1 MLKHDDNRPGGTYP
15 RPNLFERLRA
25 AFSPS
30 ASNSLFRP
38 GSQPSEHMP
47 DLERWTMPHRS
58 MDMADWT
65 VAKNMA
71 LNAYRPDR
79 TRLLDLYDSIL
90 VDSHLASTMESR
102 VLRVV
107 RSRYRLVKGDKPQP
121 ELAHMLEAQWFED
134 FLQYVAEAVFR
145 GFTLIELGELAKPG
159 QLKAVNRIDPRNV
172 LPWSGQVVRQQG
184 QDKGY
189 AFREPPLNAYL
200 IEVGRSDDLGI
211 LCDVGPVAIV
221 KKYAVGSWADYV
233 NKFGIPPRWVRT
245 SSRSAHR
252 VKQLEQM
259 MQQMLSSAYG
269 VIEGDE
275 EIQVMATPGTDAHKV
290 FDELIARMNSEIS
303 KRILGQDGTSDNK
316 DASGTYGSLQVLA
329 KVAEDRH
336 MADKAS
342 AAYVINNE
350 LFPRLV
356 NLGYPFQGVRFEW
369 DTLQDLGPMEL
380 VDAVSKL
387 GLVFDID
394 PKHVEERTGI
404 KILGARRMP
413 GELGGDGSGS
423 GNPPGSG
430 RQGGSKPPKPTGDE
444 GGEDEEEDGVTATAI
459 APEVLDCGC
468 PAHGAMGATAEAPMV
483 DPAAVDALVAAAYD
497 GADWSQPYF
506 AAQARIYQE
515 GLLGEWRSRMA
526 HLSYDAPDHAA
537 AAAMEINV
545 FRFSAIKTTAA
556 LAQLNTMARASKGFS
571 DFKKRVDESGLLE
584 DYNRHKLAAE
594 YHLAVNTGIQSSR
607 YFHLREDMDALPF
620 WEYHT
625 QGDGQVRPAHAALD
639 GKVFSAKD
647 DIWNKI
653 YPPNGWNCRC
663 TVLPVAFAP
672 DKVYNEVD
680 GIGLMRGADPK
691 GYAAMEKAGFL
702 ENRAQEAVVFK
713 NNIAYRDELK
723 AKERKERDEV
733 TEKNKSIPPDQQLPM
748 PPRQFIFGVKKSYGR
763 DGMDLA
769 TLRKSGGVPDRR
781 HTLESKEAALGWFD
795 TNAMSVDRKGEPV
808 LVMADYSGRK
818 VHITRQHFADHMSE
832 SGKRAHRHEV
842 ASMIPDVL
850 KAPDEVWIEKGE
862 QTGTGSMNYLKF
874 DQTGIVAVTVRAEDG
889 LLNVATWTGDLKE
902 AQRQGLLMKPY
913 K

>member
-1 MLKHDDNRPGGTYP
+1 
-15 RPNLFERLRA
+15 
-25 AFSPS
+25 
-30 ASNSLFRP
+30 
-38 GSQPSEHMP
+38 
-47 DLERWTMPHRS
+47 MPHRS

-121 ELAHMLEAQWFED
+121 ELARMLEAQWFED

-290 FDELIARMNSEIS
+290 FNELIARMNSEIS
-303 KRILGQDGTSDNK
+303 KRILGQDGTTDNK

-423 GNPPGSG
+423 GGGNPPGNG
-430 RQGGSKPPKPTGDE
+430 RQSGSKPPKPPGDE
-444 GGEDEEEDGVTATAI
+444 GGEDDEEDGVTATAI

-483 DPAAVDALVAAAYD
+483 DPAAVEALVAAAYD

-506 AAQARIYQE
+506 ADQARIYQE

-594 YHLAVNTGIQSSR
+594 YQLAVNTGIQSSR

-647 DIWNKI
+647 RVWDKI

-672 DKVYNEVD
+672 DKVYNEAE

-691 GYAAMEKAGFL
+691 GYAAMGKAGFL
-702 ENRAQEAVVFK
+702 ENRAKEAVVFK
-713 NNIAYRDELK
+713 NNIVYMQELRGK
-723 AKERKERDEV
+723 DPTLK
-733 TEKNKSIPPDQQLPM
+733 
-748 PPRQFIFGVKKSYGR
+748 FGIRASYGT
-763 DGMDLA
+763 DGMDKQSIIDAGAPSRGAGLA
-769 TLRKSGGVPDRR
+769 DNDAATQWFRSAAMHEKDGEDILVVSDYAGRKLHMTQEKFVQ
-781 HTLESKEAALGWFD
+781 HL
-795 TNAMSVDRKGEPV
+795 KGEH
-808 LVMADYSGRK
+808 RK
-818 VHITRQHFADHMSE
+818 D
-832 SGKRAHRHEV
+832 RHKV
-842 ASMIPDVL
+842 ANLIPDVL
-850 KAPDEVWIEKGE
+850 KNPDEVWSTQGE
-862 QTGTGSMNYLKF
+862 HKENGLFYVKFYQEGTMR
-874 DQTGIVAVTVRAEDG
+874 VAVQADDAG
-889 LLNVATWTGDLKE
+889 LRITTWTGSLNDS
-902 AQRQGLLMKPY
+902 QRAGLLLKPMKKNSP
-913 K
+913 

>member
-1 MLKHDDNRPGGTYP
+1 MLKHDDNRPGGTFP

-30 ASNSLFRP
+30 ASNGLFRP

-121 ELAHMLEAQWFED
+121 ELARMLEAQWFED

-145 GFTLIELGELAKPG
+145 GHTLIELGELAKPG

-290 FDELIARMNSEIS
+290 FDELISRMNSEIS
-303 KRILGQDGTSDNK
+303 KRILGQDGTTDNK
-316 DASGTYGSLQVLA
+316 DASGTYGSLKVLQG
-329 KVAEDRH
+329 VAEDRH
-336 MADKAS
+336 KADKAS

-369 DTLQDLGPMEL
+369 DELRDLSPTEL
-380 VDAVSKL
+380 VDSVSKL
-387 GLVFDID
+387 GMVFDID
-394 PKHVEERTGI
+394 PQYVEERTGI

-413 GELGGDGSGS
+413 GELGGDGTGSGG
-423 GNPPGSG
+423 GNPPGNG
-430 RQGGSKPPKPTGDE
+430 RQVGSKPPKPPGDE
-444 GGEDEEEDGVTATAI
+444 GGEDDEEDGVTATAI

-483 DPAAVDALVAAAYD
+483 DPAAVEALVAAAYD

-506 AAQARIYQE
+506 ADQARIYQE

-526 HLSYDAPDHAA
+526 HIDYDAPDHAA

-556 LAQLNTMARASKGFS
+556 LVQLNGIVKASKGFS

-594 YHLAVNTGIQSSR
+594 YQLAVNTGIQSSR
-607 YFHLREDMDALPF
+607 YFRQREDMDALPY

-625 QGDGQVRPAHAALD
+625 QGDRQVRPAHAVLD
-639 GKVFSAKD
+639 GKVFGAKD
-647 DIWNKI
+647 AIWDKI

-672 DKVYNEVD
+672 DKVYNEAE

-691 GYAAMEKAGFL
+691 GYTAMEKAGFL

-723 AKERKERDEV
+723 GRKEGY
-733 TEKNKSIPPDQQLPM
+733 N
-748 PPRQFIFGVKKSYGR
+748 FGVEASYGHK
-763 DGMDLA
+763 GM
-769 TLRKSGGVPDRR
+769 
-781 HTLESKEAALGWFD
+781 KEADLLASGLPSRGEGLSDNAAAEAWFRTTATHTKDGKQVLAL
-795 TNAMSVDRKGEPV
+795 N
-808 LVMADYSGRK
+808 DYAGRK
-818 VHITRQHFADHMSE
+818 VHIAEKQFIEHLQ
-832 SGKRAHRHEV
+832 GAHRKDRHKV
-842 ASMIPDVL
+842 ANLIPDVL
-850 KAPDEVWIEKGE
+850 KNPDEVWVNQSQREKNGL
-862 QTGTGSMNYLKF
+862 SYLKF
-874 DQTGIVAVTVRAEDG
+874 TKEGIIRVEVQASDEG
-889 LLNVATWTGDLKE
+889 LQIATWTGKVNDD
-902 AQRQGLLMKPY
+902 QRAGLLIKPI
-913 K
+913 KKNNP

>member
-107 RSRYRLVKGDKPQP
+107 RSRYRLMKGDKPQP
-121 ELAHMLEAQWFED
+121 ELARMLEAQWFED

-145 GFTLIELGELAKPG
+145 GHTLIELGELAKPG

-275 EIQVMATPGTDAHKV
+275 EIQVMTTPGTDAHKV

-342 AAYVINNE
+342 ASYIINNE
-350 LFPRLV
+350 LFPRLI
-356 NLGYPFQGVRFEW
+356 NLGYPLQGVRFEW

-387 GLVFDID
+387 GMVFDID

-413 GELGGDGSGS
+413 GELGGDGT
-423 GNPPGSG
+423 GSG
-430 RQGGSKPPKPTGDE
+430 RQNGGRPPKPTGDD
-444 GGEDEEEDGVTATAI
+444 GGEEDEEDGVTASWVGRHLPTCGVCGGGGLITAD
-459 APEVLDCGC
+459 AVPRVGEVALDAALRDAWDGKQFS
-468 PAHGAMGATAEAPMV
+468 PAYFDRITDIYLNALDQRF
-483 DPAAVDALVAAAYD
+483 DPAATITDDDSAAHVARALMD
-497 GADWSQPYF
+497 
-506 AAQARIYQE
+506 
-515 GLLGEWRSRMA
+515 
-526 HLSYDAPDHAA
+526 
-537 AAAMEINV
+537 INL
-545 FRFSAIKTTAA
+545 FRFSGEKDIAFITDMNIHAKEAK
-556 LAQLNTMARASKGFS
+556 SWS
-571 DFKKRVDESGLLE
+571 DFKKRVDEAGL
-584 DYNRHKLAAE
+584 DAKYNRDALRAEFTNVAAS
-594 YHLAVNTGIQSSR
+594 GIQAER
-607 YFHLREDMDALPF
+607 YHQMMGNTDVLPF
-620 WEYHT
+620 GEYAT
-625 QGDGQVRPAHAALD
+625 VGDTKVRPEHEVLN
-639 GKVFSAKD
+639 GKKWPLGDA
-647 DIWNKI
+647 IWNTI
-653 YPPNGWNCRC
+653 WPPNGWNCRC
-663 TVLPVAFAP
+663 TVLPAGAGPEGEQAKEQAKWAIGELRRTGAWQRMEQDGFNGNRGISGEVFKLNKAHRDRLVGLRLNPEQAYGTKSMSFDKVTARATHEAPEGMQDQDWFKANQSDGTSEVVMKDWKGRPFFLDQPTVDAHDSETDPQRYGGRGGMLHLAP
-672 DKVYNEVD
+672 D
-680 GIGLMRGADPK
+680 IL
-691 GYAAMEKAGFL
+691 
-702 ENRAQEAVVFK
+702 
-713 NNIAYRDELK
+713 
-723 AKERKERDEV
+723 
-733 TEKNKSIPPDQQLPM
+733 S
-748 PPRQFIFGVKKSYGR
+748 
-763 DGMDLA
+763 
-769 TLRKSGGVPDRR
+769 
-781 HTLESKEAALGWFD
+781 
-795 TNAMSVDRKGEPV
+795 
-808 LVMADYSGRK
+808 
-818 VHITRQHFADHMSE
+818 
-832 SGKRAHRHEV
+832 
-842 ASMIPDVL
+842 
-850 KAPDEVWIEKGE
+850 APDEVWMKQGDERSVTLYYHKYYKGLPMVVRGE
-862 QTGTGSMNYLKF
+862 LPANALPGQRMKITSWYPVK
-874 DQTGIVAVTVRAEDG
+874 VTNPKA
-889 LLNVATWTGDLKE
+889 KE
-902 AQRQGLLMKPY
+902 PDTRNGYPIKKMPIQS
-913 K
+913 

>member
-1 MLKHDDNRPGGTYP
+1 MELTN
-15 RPNLFERLRA
+15 RPNLIQRLRA
-25 AFSPS
+25 AFAP
-30 ASNSLFRP
+30 L
-38 GSQPSEHMP
+38 QPAQQQSDRMP
-47 DLERWTMPHRS
+47 DLERWVMPHRS
-58 MDMADWT
+58 VDMQDWQM
-65 VAKNMA
+65 AYNMA
-71 LNAYRPDR
+71 TNVQRPDR

-102 VLRVV
+102 VLRVQ
-107 RSRYRLVKGDKPQP
+107 RSRFRLLKGGTAQP
-121 ELAHMLEAQWFED
+121 DLLPLFQQQWFED

-145 GFTLIELGELAKPG
+145 GFTLIELGALAKPG
-159 QLKAVNRIDPRNV
+159 ELLDVHRIDPRNV
-172 LPWSGQVVRQQG
+172 LPWTGQVVRQQG
-184 QDKGY
+184 QDTGY
-189 AFREPPLNAYL
+189 AFREPPLSSYL
-200 IEVGRSDDLGI
+200 IEVGRADDLG
-211 LCDVGPVAIV
+211 LLASVAPVAIV
-221 KKYAVGSWADYV
+221 KKYAVGSWSDYV
-233 NKFGIPPRWVRT
+233 HKYGIPPRWVKT
-245 SSRSAHR
+245 NSRDVR
-252 VKQLEQM
+252 RFKQLETM
-259 MQQMLSSAYG
+259 MQNMLSSAYG

-275 EIQVMATPGTDAHKV
+275 EIQIMPTPGTDAHKV
-290 FDELIARMNSEIS
+290 FDELISRMNSEIS

-316 DASGTYGSLQVLA
+316 DASGTYGSLKVLQG
-329 KVAEDRH
+329 VAEDRH
-336 MADKAS
+336 QADKAS
-342 AAYVINNE
+342 AAYIINNE
-350 LFPRLV
+350 LFPRLI
-356 NLGYPFQGVRFEW
+356 NLGYPLQGVRFEW
-369 DTLQDLGPMEL
+369 DALQDLGPMEL

-387 GLVFDID
+387 GMVFDID

-413 GELGGDGSGS
+413 GELGG

-459 APEVLDCGC
+459 APEILDCGC

-639 GKVFSAKD
+639 GKVFRAD
-647 DIWNKI
+647 DAVWDKI

-672 DKVYNEVD
+672 DKVYNEAE

-691 GYAAMEKAGFL
+691 GFAAMEKAGFL

-723 AKERKERDEV
+723 AKEQKERDEV
-733 TEKNKSIPPDQQLPM
+733 TEKNKSLPPDQQLPM

-769 TLRKSGGVPDRR
+769 TLRKSGGVPDRG

-795 TNAMSVDRKGEPV
+795 TNAMSVDRKGKPV